1 MNFPLFIARRY
12 LFAKKSHNVINVISA
27 ISVAG
32 IMLASF
38 ALICTLSVFNGFHD
52 LVESLFKDFDPE
64 IKVVAQG
71 RKFFST
77 DEERIVKASS
87 LDFVDVCSFTLQEQ
101 ALISYKSKQQIA
113 MIKGVEE
120 SYHDLVGIEN
130 LLKGNGIYM
139 LEDEVCHYGILGIGL
154 VSRMDCGIK
163 PAYPLTLYVP
173 RKEGRVSINNPVAS
187 FNHASIY
194 SPGVIFQVEQEK
206 YDDNYVI
213 ISLSLAQQLTD
224 RDGEASALEI
234 KTKEGTSLRKAIREL
249 ESLLG
254 PGYEVQDRIHQQQD
268 VFKVFKLEKFISYL
282 FLTFILLIACF
293 NIIGSLIMLMVEKQ
307 KDAVLL
313 ESMGAEQKT
322 IERIFISNGVLISLI
337 GAVSGLVLGVIAVL
351 LQQKFGFI
359 SLGAQGNF
367 IVDAYPVSIQVKD
380 ILLVLV
386 TVLVVSFLS
395 VRPIGPIARRFIR
408 KLESD

>member
-1 MNFPLFIARRY
+1 MNLPSFIARRY

-38 ALICTLSVFNGFHD
+38 ALICTLSVFNGFHE

-64 IKVVAQG
+64 LKVVSTDN
-71 RKFFST
+71 KFFKT
-77 DEERIVKASS
+77 DDEKVNKACY
-87 LDFVDVCSFTLQEQ
+87 LDFIDICTFTLEEQ
-101 ALISYKSKQQIA
+101 ALLSYKSKQQIC
-113 MIKGVEE
+113 MIKGVED

-130 LLKGNGIYM
+130 LLKGSGIFM
-139 LEDEVCHYGILGIGL
+139 LQDEVCNYGIMGIGL
-154 VSRMDCGIK
+154 MNKMDCGVK
-163 PAYPLTLYVP
+163 PAYPLRLAVP
-173 RKEGRVSINNPVAS
+173 KKQGNISLSNPAAS
-187 FNHASIY
+187 FNQASIY
-194 SPGVIFQVEQEK
+194 SPGTVFCVEQEK

-213 ISLSLAQQLTD
+213 ISLPLAQQLTD
-224 RDGEASALEI
+224 REGEASAMEI
-234 KTKEGTSLRKAIREL
+234 KLTDGYSLRKARREL
-249 ESLLG
+249 ESVLG
-254 PGYEVQDRIHQQQD
+254 PEFKVQDRLLQQQD
-268 VFKVFKLEKFISYL
+268 VFKVFKLEKLISYL

-307 KDAVLL
+307 QDSKLL
-313 ESMGAEQKT
+313 GSMGADKKT
-322 IERIFISNGVLISLI
+322 IERIFITNGILISLI

-359 SLGAQGNF
+359 SLGSSGSF
-367 IVDAYPVSIQVKD
+367 IVDAYPVSIHATD
-380 ILLVLV
+380 IILVLV

-408 KLESD
+408 DSDGD

>member
-1 MNFPLFIARRY
+1 MNFPFFIARRY

-64 IKVVAQG
+64 IKVVASG
-71 RKFFST
+71 HKFFAA
-77 DEERIVKASS
+77 DDERILRVKE
-87 LDFVDVCSFTLQEQ
+87 LDYIEVSTFTLEEQ

-113 MIKGVEE
+113 MIKGVEDN
-120 SYHDLVGIEN
+120 YHDLVGIQN
-130 LLKGNGIYM
+130 LLKGNGIFM
-139 LEDEVCHYGILGIGL
+139 LQDDVCNYGILGIGL
-154 VSRMDCGIK
+154 MSRMNCGVS
-163 PAYPLTLYVP
+163 PAYPLKLYVP
-173 RKEGRVSINNPVAS
+173 KKDGKISITAPATS
-187 FNHASIY
+187 FNQASIY
-194 SPGVIFQVEQEK
+194 SPGVIFKVEQEK
-206 YDDNYVI
+206 YDDNYVL
-213 ISLSLAQQLTD
+213 ISLALAQQLTD
-224 RDGEASALEI
+224 RTNQVSALEM
-234 KTKEGTSLRKAIREL
+234 KTVKGTSVRKAIREIQGM
-249 ESLLG
+249 LG
-254 PGYEVQDRIHQQQD
+254 PDFQVQDRIRQQEE

-307 KDAVLL
+307 QDATLL
-313 ESMGAEQKT
+313 ASMGANRYT
-322 IERIFISNGVLISLI
+322 IERIFILNGVLISLL
-337 GAVSGLVLGVIAVL
+337 GAVSGLVLGVIAAL

-359 SLGAQGNF
+359 SLGTSGSF
-367 IVDAYPVSIQVKD
+367 IVDAYPVSIQIKD
-380 ILLVLV
+380 IILVLV

-408 KLESD
+408 DSKAD

>member
-1 MNFPLFIARRY
+1 VNFPLFIARRY

-64 IKVVAQG
+64 IKVVASG
-71 RKFFST
+71 HKFFAA
-77 DEERIVKASS
+77 DDERILRVKE
-87 LDFVDVCSFTLQEQ
+87 LDYIEVSTFTLEEQ

-113 MIKGVEE
+113 MIKGVEDN
-120 SYHDLVGIEN
+120 YHDLVGIQN
-130 LLKGNGIYM
+130 LLKGNGIFM
-139 LEDEVCHYGILGIGL
+139 LQDDVCNYGILGIGL
-154 VSRMDCGIK
+154 MSRMNCGVS
-163 PAYPLTLYVP
+163 PAYPLKLYVP
-173 RKEGRVSINNPVAS
+173 KKDGKISITAPATS
-187 FNHASIY
+187 FNQASIY
-194 SPGVIFQVEQEK
+194 SPGVIFKVEQEK
-206 YDDNYVI
+206 YDDNYVL
-213 ISLSLAQQLTD
+213 ISLALAQQLTD
-224 RDGEASALEI
+224 RTNQVSALEM
-234 KTKEGTSLRKAIREL
+234 KTVKGTSVRKAIREIQGM
-249 ESLLG
+249 LG
-254 PGYEVQDRIHQQQD
+254 PDFQVQDRIRQQEE

-307 KDAVLL
+307 QDATLL
-313 ESMGAEQKT
+313 ASMGANRYT
-322 IERIFISNGVLISLI
+322 IERIFILNGVLISLL
-337 GAVSGLVLGVIAVL
+337 GAVSGLVLGVIAAL

-359 SLGAQGNF
+359 SLGTSGSF
-367 IVDAYPVSIQVKD
+367 IVDAYPVSIQIKD
-380 ILLVLV
+380 IILVLV

-408 KLESD
+408 DSKAD